1 MSKATEP
8 TWSDIAA
15 WYDKLVTAGS
25 GPHQTALRCTLEL
38 AGDVRGQVVADLA
51 CGQGLAARALAE
63 SGAAEVVGIDSSET
77 MLDLARSHAGP
88 PVLRYTLDDAQSL
101 ATLGDESLD
110 GVVCQLALMDI
121 PDLAAALRSVRRVLR
136 PGGWFVFVVGHPC
149 VLTPDGETLAN
160 AQGTIGRWSSDYF
173 TERFWRSSNPQGVR
187 RAGNHHR
194 TLSTYLNGL
203 IAAGFVLERVAEPRA
218 SALLASQ
225 QPEYASMPM
234 FWAARARA
242 PSAG

>member
-1 MSKATEP
+1 
-8 TWSDIAA
+8 
-15 WYDKLVTAGS
+15 
-25 GPHQTALRCTLEL
+25 
-38 AGDVRGQVVADLA
+38 
-51 CGQGLAARALAE
+51 
-63 SGAAEVVGIDSSET
+63 
-77 MLDLARSHAGP
+77 
-88 PVLRYTLDDAQSL
+88 
-101 ATLGDESLD
+101 
-110 GVVCQLALMDI
+110 MDI